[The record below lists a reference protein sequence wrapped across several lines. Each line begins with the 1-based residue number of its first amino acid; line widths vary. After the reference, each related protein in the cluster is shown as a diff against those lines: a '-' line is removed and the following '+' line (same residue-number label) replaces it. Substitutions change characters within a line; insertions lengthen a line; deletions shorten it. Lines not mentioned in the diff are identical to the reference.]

1 MIEPTSTNQ
10 IIGTGEPD
18 RGANSPIRLLTVGLL
33 VGAAYYIG
41 SLIGFAL
48 TFPDSAV
55 SVLWPP
61 NAIVFTALLLMPIRR
76 WWVVLLGVFPVHIA
90 VQLQSG
96 VPILLILFGEY

>member
-1 MIEPTSTNQ
+1 MIEPASTNQ
-10 IIGTGEPD
+10 IIRTGGPD

-61 NAIVFTALLLMPIRR
+61 ERDCLHRACCSCRFED
-76 WWVVLLGVFPVHIA
+76 G
-90 VQLQSG
+90 G
-96 VPILLILFGEY
+96 